1 MGGSIS
7 KKASRSWE
15 GACTTRPCAKRFKAA
30 LPKLVDSMERYGH
43 LSPGPAVR
51 DRLLKPIRATAPA
64 TGGGPH
70 GSQTEIR
77 PRGRGRGSQPRA
89 GCSKSRT
96 SGRRHRKQGEKR
108 PKKRATRGAD
118 AQEITI

>member
-15 GACTTRPCAKRFKAA
+15 GACTTRPCAKRLKAA
-30 LPKLVDSMERYGH
+30 LPKLVDSMERHGH

-77 PRGRGRGSQPRA
+77 PREEVGAASHEPAAVNPVHQGGDTASKVKRGPRN
-89 GCSKSRT
+89 GPPGGLT
-96 SGRRHRKQGEKR
+96 
-108 PKKRATRGAD
+108 PKK
-118 AQEITI
+118 